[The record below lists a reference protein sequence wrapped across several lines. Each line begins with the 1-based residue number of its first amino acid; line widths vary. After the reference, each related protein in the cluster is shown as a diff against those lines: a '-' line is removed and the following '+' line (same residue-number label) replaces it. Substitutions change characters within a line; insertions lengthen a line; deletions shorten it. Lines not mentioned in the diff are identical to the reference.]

1 MCYVVTMI
9 PQLPNV
15 EVCVLEECPSWEAH
29 KIMQN
34 EIMSL
39 GCLWDCKLTQ
49 KMQTPTIAKQ
59 YNSVRKLI
67 QANNKVGVV
76 VIQLNGGSS
85 SKFFIYLNATL
96 KLDSP
101 WYWCISGQFIGPQ
114 SSQKKPRSCI
124 FQQSRSLNIFFCWV
138 NHGDPLGR
146 HWLEWILQY
155 PFFFYLG
162 MRNFRK
168 FEDFFFWLKDN
179 I

>member
-1 MCYVVTMI
+1 MLKFVCWR
-9 PQLPNV
+9 NV
-15 EVCVLEECPSWEAH
+15 LLEKHTRSC
-29 KIMQN
+29 KMK
-34 EIMSL
+34 L
-39 GCLWDCKLTQ
+39 CLWDLFGTVSSHKKCRLPLLQNNIVRLENLT
-49 KMQTPTIAKQ
+49 
-59 YNSVRKLI
+59 

-76 VIQLNGGSS
+76 VIELNGGSS
-85 SKFFIYLNATL
+85 SKFFTYLNATL

-146 HWLEWILQY
+146 HWLEWILQC
-155 PFFFYLG
+155 PFFS
-162 MRNFRK
+162 
-168 FEDFFFWLKDN
+168 

>member
-1 MCYVVTMI
+1 MI

-15 EVCVLEECPSWEAH
+15 EVCVLEQCPSWEAR

-39 GCLWDCKLTQ
+39 EYLWDCKLTQ
-49 KMQTPTIAKQ
+49 KCRLPLLQNNMIQLENLT
-59 YNSVRKLI
+59 
-67 QANNKVGVV
+67 QANSKVGVV
-76 VIQLNGGSS
+76 VIEVDGGSS

-101 WYWCISGQFIGPQ
+101 WYWCISGQFIGPE

-146 HWLEWILQY
+146 HWLDSI
-155 PFFFYLG
+155 
-162 MRNFRK
+162 
-168 FEDFFFWLKDN
+168 
-179 I
+179 

>member
-1 MCYVVTMI
+1 
-9 PQLPNV
+9 
-15 EVCVLEECPSWEAH
+15 
-29 KIMQN
+29 MQN

-96 KLDSP
+96 KLDCP
-101 WYWCISGQFIGPQ
+101 WYWCIPGQFIGP
-114 SSQKKPRSCI
+114 
-124 FQQSRSLNIFFCWV
+124 
-138 NHGDPLGR
+138 
-146 HWLEWILQY
+146 
-155 PFFFYLG
+155 
-162 MRNFRK
+162 
-168 FEDFFFWLKDN
+168 
-179 I
+179 

>member
-1 MCYVVTMI
+1 MLKFVCWR
-9 PQLPNV
+9 NV
-15 EVCVLEECPSWEAH
+15 LLEKHTRSC
-29 KIMQN
+29 KMK
-34 EIMSL
+34 L
-39 GCLWDCKLTQ
+39 CLWDVFGTVSSHKKCRLPLLQNNIVRLENLT
-49 KMQTPTIAKQ
+49 
-59 YNSVRKLI
+59 

-76 VIQLNGGSS
+76 VIELNGGSS

-168 FEDFFFWLKDN
+168 FQDFFFWLKDN